1 MVTLLADYYD
11 EFETLALK
19 TYFRDELEQEN
30 DEYAGIISEYRDGL
44 LIFDV
49 MGKNVWRKAKKDTVG
64 QQKYFEANRGKYQWK
79 QRVNAEIMGT
89 SNQEVSKQ
97 VAALLKEGTTSDEI
111 KTQLNVDNKVNVLLT
126 KGVFEMGDRELPSGF
141 DAQVGIS
148 KIYTENDSFII
159 VKVNEILPPGPKEF
173 DEIKGRVLSDYQ
185 TYVEKTWMDELR
197 AKYKVEVNK
206 KTLKRLKKELKS

>member
-1 MVTLLADYYD
+1 
-11 EFETLALK
+11 
-19 TYFRDELEQEN
+19 
-30 DEYAGIISEYRDGL
+30 
-44 LIFDV
+44 
-49 MGKNVWRKAKKDTVG
+49 
-64 QQKYFEANRGKYQWK
+64 
-79 QRVNAEIMGT
+79 
-89 SNQEVSKQ
+89 
-97 VAALLKEGTTSDEI
+97 
-111 KTQLNVDNKVNVLLT
+111 
-126 KGVFEMGDRELPSGF
+126 MGDRELPSGF

-148 KIYTENDSFII
+148 KIYTENDSFIT